1 MRDANAEA
9 QGKVQLYK
17 LIFLTHPYA
26 YHTVG
31 RVSSLVLLTLDD
43 VKGLYR
49 DLFNR
54 LIVVKVPSPES
65 AASPQEREAR
75 VRALAEYREA
85 YRLFLISAHG
95 FEAAVVERLAGSQA
109 FEQAKASGYADEGT
123 PSTLLILKDLER
135 MYGPASA
142 VGLPAMAGL
151 PEVRSLAEFAGMEY
165 VRRGSRAGGAVIG
178 AVVTHNLG
186 LDRESGASF
195 LQQYGR
201 DTKRVLVAFKA
212 EVRRNGDPLMERVVR
227 TIEVNVPLD
236 SSLFTKPS

>member
-1 MRDANAEA
+1 MSTEPGVLSATTAA
-9 QGKVQLYK
+9 TTAPL
-17 LIFLTHPYA
+17 
-26 YHTVG
+26 
-31 RVSSLVLLTLDD
+31 SLRLREGTRERHDSVEHAAAI
-43 VKGLYR
+43 
-49 DLFNR
+49 NR

-65 AASPQEREAR
+65 AGSPQEREAR

-95 FEAAVVERLAGSQA
+95 FEAAVVDRLAGSQA

-123 PSTLLILKDLER
+123 PSTLLIRQDLER
-135 MYGPASA
+135 VYGAASA
-142 VGLPAMAGL
+142 AAMPALAGL

-195 LQQYGR
+195 LQQYGK
-201 DTKRVLVAFKA
+201 DTKRVLVAFK
-212 EVRRNGDPLMERVVR
+212 EWVDSLPLSEADCLAAVKSANETFLAVERWHR
-227 TIEVNVPLD
+227 QLERDYLRA
-236 SSLFTKPS
+236 

>member
-1 MRDANAEA
+1 MSTDPAVLSGAPA
-9 QGKVQLYK
+9 VAPL
-17 LIFLTHPYA
+17 
-26 YHTVG
+26 
-31 RVSSLVLLTLDD
+31 SLRLREGTRERHDSVEHAAAI
-43 VKGLYR
+43 
-49 DLFNR
+49 NR

-65 AASPQEREAR
+65 AATPQEREAR

-109 FEQAKASGYADEGT
+109 FETAKASGYADEGT
-123 PSTLLILKDLER
+123 ASTLLIQQDLAR
-135 MYGPASA
+135 VFGAASA
-142 VGLPAMAGL
+142 AGLPTMSGL

-195 LQQYGR
+195 LQQYGK
-201 DTKRVLVAFKA
+201 DTRRVLVAFK
-212 EVRRNGDPLMERVVR
+212 EWVDSLPLSEADCLAAVKSANETFLAVERWHR
-227 TIEVNVPLD
+227 QLERDFLR
-236 SSLFTKPS
+236 S